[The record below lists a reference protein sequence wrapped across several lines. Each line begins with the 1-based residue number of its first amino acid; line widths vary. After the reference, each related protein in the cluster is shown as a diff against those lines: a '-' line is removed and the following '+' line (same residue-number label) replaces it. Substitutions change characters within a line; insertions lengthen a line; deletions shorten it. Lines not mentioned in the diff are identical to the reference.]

1 MNCCYSSGTRSFV
14 IAVAVVAGRQTAR
27 RTQLSQ
33 SSMTRCQ
40 IYVWKLWH
48 CRALICHLLWVVL
61 WSNRYVWAVLC
72 GEKQSLKTLSKSSGT
87 DFYDLCCWKLNFSW
101 FFTKMTKIGVF
112 DEFWTF
118 SVKICGFGVQIRETS
133 VRTCQ
138 KHGTLSFIT
147 SCVACFGK
155 LMTP

>member
-1 MNCCYSSGTRSFV
+1 MYNGKIDKSYSSIVPYEFD
-14 IAVAVVAGRQTAR
+14 
-27 RTQLSQ
+27 
-33 SSMTRCQ
+33 
-40 IYVWKLWH
+40 
-48 CRALICHLLWVVL
+48 LL
-61 WSNRYVWAVLC
+61 RP
-72 GEKQSLKTLSKSSGT
+72 K
-87 DFYDLCCWKLNFSW
+87 
-101 FFTKMTKIGVF
+101 
-112 DEFWTF
+112 FWTF